1 MVDQCYKEGTV
12 RCKAKTHNKTKNTG
26 KIFAGRLVEIASR
39 AQIKKLGHYERKAEL
54 KRWCHK

>member
-1 MVDQCYKEGTV
+1 MVDQCYKGTV
-12 RCKAKTHNKTKNTG
+12 RCKAKNTHNKTKNTG
-26 KIFAGRLVEIASR
+26 KIFAERLVEIASR